1 MSDPILKEQYNIIE
15 MNNFNDS
22 NSHLHIT
29 VILDNPVL
37 LKNNFSNLMRGGFEE
52 FFAEFFDVRTSL
64 DYPFETG
71 GYSGV
76 LILGESHVNW
86 HSFPED
92 NLIKIDIYSCKDIEN
107 KVTSLLEGL
116 TTILKPSDVI
126 YKFTQGNQEY
136 VRYQVR

>member
-1 MSDPILKEQYNIIE
+1 

-22 NSHLHIT
+22 NNHLHIT
-29 VILDNPVL
+29 VTLDNPIL
-37 LKNNFSNLMRGGFEE
+37 LKNNFSNLMKVGFEK
-52 FFAEFFDVRTSL
+52 FFSEFFDVRTSL

-92 NLIKIDIYSCKDIEN
+92 HLMKIDIYSCKDIEN
-107 KVTSLLEGL
+107 KISVLFDGLSTLLS
-116 TTILKPSDVI
+116 TNDIV
-126 YKFTQGNQEY
+126 YKFTKGTENY
-136 VRYQVR
+136 VRY

>member
-1 MSDPILKEQYNIIE
+1 

-29 VILDNPVL
+29 VTLDNPIL
-37 LKNNFSNLMRGGFEE
+37 LKNNFSNLMKVGFEK
-52 FFAEFFDVRTSL
+52 FFSEFFDVRTSL

-92 NLIKIDIYSCKDIEN
+92 HLMKIDIYSCKDIEN
-107 KVTSLLEGL
+107 KISVLFDGLSSLLG
-116 TTILKPSDVI
+116 TNDIV
-126 YKFTQGNQEY
+126 YKFTKGLENY
-136 VRYQVR
+136 VRY

>member
-1 MSDPILKEQYNIIE
+1 MNI
-15 MNNFNDS
+15 FNDS

-29 VILDNPVL
+29 VTLDNPIL
-37 LKNNFSNLMRGGFEE
+37 LKNNFSNLMKVGFEK
-52 FFAEFFDVRTSL
+52 FFSEFFDVRTSL

-92 NLIKIDIYSCKDIEN
+92 HLMKIDIYSCKDIEN
-107 KVTSLLEGL
+107 KISVLFDGLSSLLG
-116 TTILKPSDVI
+116 TNDIV
-126 YKFTQGNQEY
+126 YKFTKGIENY
-136 VRYQVR
+136 VRY

>member
-1 MSDPILKEQYNIIE
+1 

-22 NSHLHIT
+22 NNHLHIT
-29 VILDNPVL
+29 VTLDNPIL
-37 LKNNFSNLMRGGFEE
+37 LKNNFSNLMKVGFEK
-52 FFAEFFDVRTSL
+52 FFSEFFDVRTSL

-92 NLIKIDIYSCKDIEN
+92 HLMKIDIYSCKDIEN
-107 KVTSLLEGL
+107 KISVLFDGLSSLLG
-116 TTILKPSDVI
+116 TNDIV
-126 YKFTQGNQEY
+126 YKFTKGIENY
-136 VRYQVR
+136 VRY

>member
-1 MSDPILKEQYNIIE
+1 

-29 VILDNPVL
+29 VTLDNPIL
-37 LKNNFSNLMRGGFEE
+37 LKNNFSNLMKVGFEK
-52 FFAEFFDVRTSL
+52 FFSEFFDVRTSL

-92 NLIKIDIYSCKDIEN
+92 RLMKIDIYSCKDIEN
-107 KVTSLLEGL
+107 KISVLFDGLSSLLG
-116 TTILKPSDVI
+116 TNDIV
-126 YKFTQGNQEY
+126 YKFTKGIENY
-136 VRYQVR
+136 VRY

>member
-1 MSDPILKEQYNIIE
+1 

-29 VILDNPVL
+29 VTLDNPIL
-37 LKNNFSNLMRGGFEE
+37 LKNNFSNLMKVGFEK
-52 FFAEFFDVRTSL
+52 FFSEFFDVRTSL

-92 NLIKIDIYSCKDIEN
+92 HLMKIDIYSCKDIEN
-107 KVTSLLEGL
+107 KISVLFDGLSSLLG
-116 TTILKPSDVI
+116 TNDIV
-126 YKFTQGNQEY
+126 YKFTKGIENY
-136 VRYQVR
+136 VRY